1 LFAAKKNECKEY
13 GKYNEAEIPSWGT
26 LMVYVGFATAGHS
39 KRMVSEKTFAHNRFG
54 RFDGGKDSVVRAN
67 HLRVE

>member
-1 LFAAKKNECKEY
+1 MLDGDFVAVLNGE
-13 GKYNEAEIPSWGT
+13 
-26 LMVYVGFATAGHS
+26 LMVG
-39 KRMVSEKTFAHNRFG
+39 EKTFAHNRFG